1 MDQAHFEFLKDKYGH
16 WTSWAI
22 WAEEGD
28 TPKSNIGDLSVFE
41 GTDFLAQLK
50 PDVVFVGLNIS
61 RGAIQAPLGNF
72 HDPRPEAT
80 DYKIRYALRDSPWW
94 GGYMTDVIKDLD
106 EASSG
111 KVIKYLRDNK
121 SVEEE
126 NLAVFCEELDD
137 LGVTDPTIVAF
148 GKDAYSIL
156 ERNLGDK
163 HRLVRITH
171 YAHYINRDC
180 YREELSHHW
189 R

>member
-1 MDQAHFEFLKDKYGH
+1 MHLE
-16 WTSWAI
+16 
-22 WAEEGD
+22 
-28 TPKSNIGDLSVFE
+28 PP
-41 GTDFLAQLK
+41 LA
-50 PDVVFVGLNIS
+50 
-61 RGAIQAPLGNF
+61 NF

-80 DYKIRYALRDSPWW
+80 DYKVRHALRGSPWW
-94 GGYMTDVIKDLD
+94 GGYMTDVIKDLN
-106 EASSG
+106 EASSR
-111 KVIKYLRDNK
+111 KVMKYLRDNK
-121 SVEEE
+121 SFEEE
-126 NLAVFCEELDD
+126 NLGVFRKELED
-137 LGVTDPTIVAF
+137 LGATDPTIVAF